1 LKVVLIVLD
10 GLGDRR
16 CKTLGLRTPLQAA
29 RPCFFD
35 KLAAEGETGLIHVV
49 APGLPNGSDTG
60 HLALLGYDPHT
71 YYTGRGPF
79 EALGA
84 GVELREGDVAFRC
97 NFGTVSDDLVLIDR
111 RAGRISSAEAKE
123 LAADLQKISV
133 DGVEIVFRHTVEHRG
148 VLVLRGEG
156 LSHKVSNVDP
166 HGVYVKI
173 KHAQPLEDSEAALKT
188 AKVLNTFLQESR
200 RILAKH
206 PVNIRRREQGLPP
219 ANYVLTRGAGI
230 APKIPPFEQRF
241 RLKPA
246 VIAGGALYKGVAKVL
261 GFEVMDVEGATG
273 TVSTNV
279 EGKARAMVDGLKK
292 YDFILLHYK
301 APLTV
306 EAIIRKMP
314 LEGFIARWDT
324 AVYIITDIA
333 RGVEKH
339 TPRLAAG
346 EIFYWSPER
355 VVGIAVK
362 NHISRPQTVKVG
374 AVIGDYGVLSSA
386 RTGARI
392 RFVLED
398 FLAFFGF
405 FSSGAGAAAFS

>member
-16 CKTLGLRTPLQAA
+16 CKALGLRTPLQAA

-133 DGVEIVFRHTVEHRG
+133 DGVEIVFKHTVEHRG

-166 HGVYVKI
+166 HGVNVKI

-188 AKVLNTFLQESR
+188 ANILNTFLQESR

-246 VIAGGALYKGVAKVL
+246 VIAGGALYKGVAKAL
-261 GFEVMDVEGATG
+261 GFEVLDVEGATG

-301 APLTV
+301 ATDV
-306 EAIIRKMP
+306 VSHDRKP
-314 LEGFIARWDT
+314 LEKVAMIQRLAKALENVWDELHDIYV
-324 AVYIITDIA
+324 AVTGDHTTPSEIGDHRGDPVPLLIWGPDVRGDNVKHFDEISCGMGGLGRI
-333 RGVEKH
+333 RGVDLM
-339 TPRLAAG
+339 PILGNYAG
-346 EIFYWSPER
+346 VMEM
-355 VVGIAVK
+355 
-362 NHISRPQTVKVG
+362 
-374 AVIGDYGVLSSA
+374 YG
-386 RTGARI
+386 
-392 RFVLED
+392 E
-398 FLAFFGF
+398 
-405 FSSGAGAAAFS
+405 